1 MRSNNPYDMVP
12 EFSVAAFSI
21 KPGEITQTLVKTSY
35 GWHVIRVEDR
45 CLLKPPNYEDILDNL
60 ETGLTKKIMGNIL
73 AAQREKADIILFNLD
88 GSPQESLL
96 AK

>member
-1 MRSNNPYDMVP
+1 M
-12 EFSVAAFSI
+12 AAFSI

-35 GWHVIRVEDR
+35 GWHVIRVEYKR
-45 CLLKPPNYEDILDNL
+45 LLNPLDYEDILDNL
-60 ETGLTKKIMGNIL
+60 ESGLQKKITGGIV
-73 AAQREKADIILFNLD
+73 AAQREKTDIILFNLD